1 MFATLKYFTKKI
13 IYIYIWGMITWGK
26 GKFDVTWST
35 SFGKDYGTA
44 TNSPRVFVLA
54 GLKEWHGSTPFP
66 FLFR

>member
-1 MFATLKYFTKKI
+1 LGKQKKSKKKKHVKKI
-13 IYIYIWGMITWGK
+13 IIKKKPTTVNIPHVLEL
-26 GKFDVTWST
+26 FN
-35 SFGKDYGTA
+35 YGTA